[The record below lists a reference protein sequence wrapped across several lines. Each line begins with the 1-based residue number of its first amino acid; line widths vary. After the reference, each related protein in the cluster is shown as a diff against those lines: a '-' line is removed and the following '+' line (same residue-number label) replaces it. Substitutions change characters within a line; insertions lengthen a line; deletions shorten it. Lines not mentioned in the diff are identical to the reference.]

1 MIRIGVVNIDVSHPK
16 AFSSYLMKG
25 NRARYVAVFND
36 GFREDDE
43 VEGFVKSAN
52 LEKRCASVE
61 ELAAMVDI
69 GFIQGC
75 NWDKHL
81 AYAQPFIDLGKP
93 VFIDKP
99 MVGSMPDVRKVEEL
113 LAKGA
118 KIIGSSSARYCYEI
132 ADFLAI
138 PVETRGEIVHIQG
151 TSGVDEFNY
160 GVHIVEAIGG
170 LMKNGALSCKFT
182 GRAEVGGKS
191 CESYLITYANGVTA
205 EYALFI
211 GTWQPF
217 VITIMTTKTT
227 YTFKVDS
234 GKLYQAMLDRICDKL
249 EGKEDT
255 LAPIPD
261 ILESIKVMLA
271 GKISRENGGKEVKL
285 TEIPE
290 DYRGYDGYEF
300 EVGYAAAAKKI
311 YLA

>member
-16 AFSSYLMKG
+16 AFSAYLANG
-25 NRARYVAVFND
+25 DRAKYVAVFND

-43 VEGFVKSAN
+43 VEGFIKNAG
-52 LEKRCASVE
+52 LDKRCATVE
-61 ELAAMVDI
+61 ELADYVDI

-81 AYAQPFIDLGKP
+81 AYAQPFIDRGKP

-99 MVGSMPDVRKVEEL
+99 MVGSMPDVRKVEKL
-113 LAKGA
+113 IASGA
-118 KIIGSSSARYCYEI
+118 TIVGCSSARYCYEI
-132 ADFLAI
+132 AEFLAL

-170 LMKNGALSCKFT
+170 LVGPGAVSCKFS

-191 CESYLITYANGVTA
+191 CESYHVTFGSGVTA
-205 EYALFI
+205 DYALFI

-217 VITIMTTKTT
+217 VVTIMTTRTT
-227 YTFKVDS
+227 YTFKIDS
-234 GKLYQAMLDRICDKL
+234 GKLYAAMLDRICDKF

-255 LAPIPD
+255 LAPVSD
-261 ILESIKVMLA
+261 ILESVKIMLA
-271 GKISRENGGKEVKL
+271 GKISRENGGRDVRL
-285 TEIPE
+285 DEIPE
-290 DYRGYDGYEF
+290 DYEGYDGYAF
-300 EVGYAAAAKKI
+300 EKEYAAAAKKI
-311 YLA
+311 YL